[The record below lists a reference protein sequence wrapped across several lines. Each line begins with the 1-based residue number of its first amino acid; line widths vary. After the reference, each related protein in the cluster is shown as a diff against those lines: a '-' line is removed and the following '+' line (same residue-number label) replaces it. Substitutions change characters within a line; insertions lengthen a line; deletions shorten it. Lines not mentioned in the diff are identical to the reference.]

1 MADNTSAPAKT
12 ADTAAPQKTNRSG
25 GRRLRAMELRFTPV
39 FDTHL
44 NMALDYATIVRIND
58 PKLGVMLP
66 EYYGPVAEKSNR
78 ICEIN
83 RWAVEE
89 ACAVLQRAEERGASI
104 NSFIMPL
111 SVRYLAK
118 PYFQTQIRKI
128 IDKLDIGPDKFN
140 FTISEN
146 IYESE
151 SEQVL
156 KNMREMRDYGFL
168 FSIDD
173 FGVEYTSLSNLAQY
187 QVDYIGINRAL
198 IEPLRPDVYEDEDPQ
213 RPVVQGLIDFAKKI
227 GSHVRVD
234 GVDNQPLADLL
245 AKMGADQMRGALYGG
260 KEPWDEK
267 KIK

>member
-1 MADNTSAPAKT
+1 MANNNAAPAK
-12 ADTAAPQKTNRSG
+12 AAETAAPQKSNRSG

-44 NMALDYATIVRIND
+44 NMALDYATTVRIND
-58 PKLGVMLP
+58 PKMGVMLP
-66 EYYGPVAEKSNR
+66 DYYGPVAEKSNR

-89 ACAVLQRAEERGASI
+89 ACEVLRRAEDRGASI
-104 NSFIMPL
+104 NSFIMPI
-111 SVRYLAK
+111 SVRYLSK
-118 PYFQTQIRKI
+118 PYFQAQVRKI
-128 IDKLDIGPDKFN
+128 IDARDIGPDKFN
-140 FTISEN
+140 FNITEN

-156 KNMREMRDYGFL
+156 KNIREMREYGFL

-187 QVDYIGINRAL
+187 QVDYIGVNRQL
-198 IEPLRPDVYEDEDPQ
+198 IEPLRPDLYEDEDKQ
-213 RPVVQGLIDFAKKI
+213 RAVVQGLIDFAKKI
-227 GSHVRVD
+227 GCHVRVD

-245 AKMGADQMRGALYGG
+245 AKMGADQMRGALYGA
-260 KEPWDEK
+260 EPWEEK

>member
-1 MADNTSAPAKT
+1 MANNTSAPAQT
-12 ADTAAPQKTNRSG
+12 AETATSQKTNRSG

-44 NMALDYATIVRIND
+44 NMALDYATTVRIND
-58 PKLGVMLP
+58 PKMGVMLP
-66 EYYGPVAEKSNR
+66 AYYGPIAAKSNR

-83 RWAVEE
+83 RWAIEE
-89 ACAVLQRAEERGASI
+89 ACAVLKRAEDRGASI

-118 PYFQTQIRKI
+118 PYFQTQVRKI
-128 IDKLDIGPDKFN
+128 VDKNEIGPDKFN
-140 FTISEN
+140 FTIAEN

-156 KNMREMRDYGFL
+156 KNMREMREYGFL

-187 QVDYIGINRAL
+187 EVDYIGINRSL
-198 IEPLRPDVYEDEDPQ
+198 IEPLNPEVYEDEDRQ
-213 RPVVQGLIDFAKKI
+213 RPIVQGLIDFAKKI
-227 GSHVRVD
+227 HCHVRVD

-245 AKMGADQMRGALYGG
+245 AKMGADQMRGALYGT
-260 KEPWDEK
+260 EPWEEK